1 MMEKQK
7 DNIDFKAMVTMR
19 KGSIQ
24 QQWGNIEDEYFVED
38 NVDRLVERIQDK
50 YGGTKE
56 EILNKIKEIAA
67 ESTPQDYQE

>member
-1 MMEKQK
+1 MEKQK
-7 DNIDFKAMVTMR
+7 DNIDFDAVVTMR

-24 QQWGNIEDEYFVED
+24 QQWGDIEDEYFVED

-50 YGGTKE
+50 YGGSKE

-67 ESTPQDYQE
+67 ESTPQDFQE

>member
-1 MMEKQK
+1 MEKQN
-7 DNIDFKAMVTMR
+7 DNIDFDAVVTMR

-24 QQWGNIEDEYFVED
+24 QQWGDIEDEYFVED

-50 YGGTKE
+50 YGGSKE

-67 ESTPQDYQE
+67 ESTPQDFQE

>member
-1 MMEKQK
+1 MEKQK
-7 DNIDFKAMVTMR
+7 DNIYFKAMVTMR

>member
-1 MMEKQK
+1 MEKQK

>member
-7 DNIDFKAMVTMR
+7 DNIDFDAVVTMR

-24 QQWGNIEDEYFVED
+24 QQWGDIEDEYFVED

-50 YGGTKE
+50 YGGSKE

-67 ESTPQDYQE
+67 ESTPQDFQE

>member
-1 MMEKQK
+1 MEKQK
-7 DNIDFKAMVTMR
+7 DNINFDAVVTMR

-24 QQWGNIEDEYFVED
+24 QQWGDIEDEYFVED

-50 YGGTKE
+50 YGGSKE

-67 ESTPQDYQE
+67 ESTPQDFQE